1 MITQNMKAHVL
12 AVTIQAK
19 AMMMQDNR
27 DLRTRMNPPPPSE
40 FLGSNMDEDPK
51 KVY

>member
-27 DLRTRMNPPPPSE
+27 DLRTRMNPPPSE
-40 FLGSNMDEDPK
+40 FLGSNMDEDTK